1 MQIKI
6 YILGHFTALTN
17 TPTFKSVG
25 TLPFNNSNGKKNT
38 LHTLFLL
45 ILDSW
50 E

>member
-17 TPTFKSVG
+17 TPTFKSKG
-25 TLPFNNSNGKKNT
+25 TLPLNNNNGNKNT
-38 LHTLFLL
+38 LHTFFLL
-45 ILDSW
+45 ILDLW